1 MVEDRIYNWINENYG
16 EIEPSLKRKIANT
29 FELYWDQ
36 FIPLLF
42 VSKTLKKNT
51 KHNERI
57 NLNPIGAKSSKE
69 SV

>member
-36 FIPLLF
+36 FNFRYAEI
-42 VSKTLKKNT
+42 KTLQKYP
-51 KHNERI
+51 
-57 NLNPIGAKSSKE
+57 LPIS
-69 SV
+69 